1 LLLGVFLYYLT
12 FAKIARVNYSS
23 CLFHS
28 DCVPDASAFDPDSD
42 MAKLCHRMK
51 KLLQEAEPPPPPSYL
66 IDLEGSQ
73 IKETLRTLGVK
84 VGDKVVVGGVKVSVS
99 AIWCLFF

>member
-1 LLLGVFLYYLT
+1 
-12 FAKIARVNYSS
+12 
-23 CLFHS
+23 
-28 DCVPDASAFDPDSD
+28 

-66 IDLEGSQ
+66 IDLDGSQ

-84 VGDKVVVGGVKVSVS
+84 VGDKVIVGGVKVSDFGM
-99 AIWCLFF
+99 LYFFY